1 MNSEAAASR
10 LSRSLKEK
18 IMRISVC
25 TMILAAVA
33 AVAFT
38 ACAKGPES
46 TVENFYAAVGKGEI
60 TEAQGYFSEKI
71 LGLLP
76 PEKIQAGLTRE
87 HKRVVACGGIKS
99 VKVKLEGE
107 GEVRFGTAT
116 VSYRGECPEKTEKVN
131 LVQEQGQWKLSPSK

>member
-1 MNSEAAASR
+1 MR
-10 LSRSLKEK
+10 VSLYG
-18 IMRISVC
+18 
-25 TMILAAVA
+25 MILAAVA
-33 AVAFT
+33 TVVLAG
-38 ACAKGPES
+38 CAKGPES

-60 TEAQGYFSEKI
+60 TEAQDYFSEKI
-71 LGLLP
+71 RGMLP
-76 PEKIQAGLTRE
+76 PDKVAAGLTEE

-131 LVQEQGQWKLSPSK
+131 LVQEQGKWKLSPSK

>member
-1 MNSEAAASR
+1 MR
-10 LSRSLKEK
+10 VSLY
-18 IMRISVC
+18 R
-25 TMILAAVA
+25 MILAAVA
-33 AVAFT
+33 AVTLT

-71 LGLLP
+71 RGLLP
-76 PEKIQAGLTRE
+76 PEKIAAGLTEE